1 MNSKRSRFYSDE
13 SQTEVYKG
21 EAQAQKTWYTDH
33 YSSEKKLDRQFTFAI
48 NSVLSL
54 QIEADFHCLV
64 ILRAYARK

>member
-21 EAQAQKTWYTDH
+21 EAQAQKTWYMGH

-48 NSVLSL
+48 NSVFSL